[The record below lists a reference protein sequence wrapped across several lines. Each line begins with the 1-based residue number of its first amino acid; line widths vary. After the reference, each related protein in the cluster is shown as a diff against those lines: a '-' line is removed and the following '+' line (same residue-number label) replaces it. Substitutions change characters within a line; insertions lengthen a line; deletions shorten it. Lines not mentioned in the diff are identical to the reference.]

1 MDSAPAGIAIV
12 GGGATGALV
21 AAHLLREPSPPV
33 HVVLVER
40 AGRVAEGIAYS
51 TTSKRHLLNV
61 PARSMSAFQDDPG
74 HFVRWLAGR
83 GLPGAA
89 DEFMPRALYGRYLRE
104 TLWPQGEDGAS
115 PRLGTVLADVVDVT
129 SGPQGHELVLDTGH
143 TIAAKAVV
151 LSTGTLMRQFPAS
164 LCGATS
170 HPRCIANPWAHDAL
184 AGIPPSATV
193 TLLGSGLTAIDVLLA
208 LQESGHRGPV
218 HAISRHGLLP
228 RAHKAAAP
236 GSGPWERLCRDLE
249 GSEVRSLLHQVRQ
262 IVAAPQP
269 NGAEGAA
276 RGGRRR
282 GGRRRGGRYWRDMVD
297 ALRPEIP
304 RLWSRLSGEEQLR
317 FRRHLE
323 RFWNVYRHRM
333 APPVA
338 QAVDELQ
345 SSGIFFVHAG
355 AVDAVEEVG
364 ATLHLQVKLRAR
376 PRPYAWRTDWLV
388 NCTGPD
394 PHLFERGQPLM
405 DALLTRGLA
414 GAPSGWG
421 SAPTSEGAS
430 WMPRDNRPPGSGRS
444 GHRARANYSRAR
456 LCRRSGYR
464 RARSPSTSTGLS
476 SPAPPAPQRLPPA
489 PVADRRCG
497 HRRPS
502 WWPVDG
508 ENTRRARRAHEDPL
522 IASRKDGHD
531 KNGL

>member
-1 MDSAPAGIAIV
+1 M
-12 GGGATGALV
+12 
-21 AAHLLREPSPPV
+21 
-33 HVVLVER
+33 LVER

-269 NGAEGAA
+269 NGAEAGGAEA
-276 RGGRRR
+276 GGAD
-282 GGRRRGGRYWRDMVD
+282 WRDMVD

-414 GAPSGWG
+414 GPAH
-421 SAPTSEGAS
+421 
-430 WMPRDNRPPGSGRS
+430 RDGDRHR
-444 GHRARANYSRAR
+444 RARARLGCPGTTVLLALGGRATAPGPTTR
-456 LCRRSGYR
+456 EHGG
-464 RARSPSTSTGLS
+464 AGDPGTGGRGC
-476 SPAPPAPQRLPPA
+476 PRHPQ
-489 PVADRRCG
+489 VS
-497 HRRPS
+497 RRPRRRLLRGS
-502 WWPVDG
+502 RRRLSRTEDAATDG
-508 ENTRRARRAHEDPL
+508 PAGGQLTGRTPEGPAEHMKTH
-522 IASRKDGHD
+522 
-531 KNGL
+531 